1 MDYSEEV
8 RKMLELKY
16 RERINDLHNQYS
28 TEIANLH

>member
-8 RKMLELKY
+8 RKMVELKY

-28 TEIANLH
+28 NEIGSLH